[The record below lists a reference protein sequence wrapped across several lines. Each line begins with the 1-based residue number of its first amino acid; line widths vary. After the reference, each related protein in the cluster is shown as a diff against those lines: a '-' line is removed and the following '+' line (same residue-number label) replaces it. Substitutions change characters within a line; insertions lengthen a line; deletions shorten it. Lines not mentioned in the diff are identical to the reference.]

1 MKTFVLI
8 VALAVAA
15 PASAEWRRVNSP
27 NFIVVGDVSARDLR
41 ATATKLEGF
50 RETLRRVLPAVT
62 SSSPVPTVVVVF
74 PSDEA
79 FTPFKPTYQGK
90 PKSIAGYAA
99 PGSGISYIAML
110 NAGEYSDRVIFH
122 EYTHMIVANA
132 VTRVPVWLNEG
143 LAEFYSSFALMDGGK
158 RAQIGRPLEEH
169 LRVLNGAVRIP
180 LVELL
185 KADASSPLYNEQ
197 NRASDFYAESWALTH
212 MLLNGQPSRSAELS
226 DYLQRVNNGTS
237 EAQAWEQVFG
247 TARTE
252 NQFRQ
257 YVIRPTY
264 MTGLVDF
271 AEKITS
277 VPVTEGVLSPA
288 SVAPFLAA
296 LELRISP
303 DAAAKRLERALKQ
316 EPANALA
323 NVAMARVDLARHES
337 TNAAKR
343 LMAMPA
349 IDDWFA
355 AYDTAVTLI
364 DVANLEPRTDAVPT
378 MLARATMLLDQ
389 VQRERAD
396 LPNVLASQAR
406 IELLGDSPPSPAAHE
421 RIARARSLAPGR
433 IDYALMQAELFANAR
448 DFTRARAVIGP
459 LMTPVYPED
468 VRNAA
473 RRLMGGLVDLEQQLE
488 RGAVGPTAAATSVL
502 PAATGAPRSVAV
514 PDADADTPRTGAGPT
529 KFRPAF
535 RPLQEGEQRLDGML
549 ERIDCPAG
557 KPAVFHVR
565 TATESIELEA
575 AMREVQFVTFRD
587 DLNGGVTCGPRT
599 AMRVYATWRDGTSS
613 RHEKVVVAV
622 EFLPRD

>member
-1 MKTFVLI
+1 MKTLVVI
-8 VALAVAA
+8 IALALAA

-50 RETLRRVLPAVT
+50 REALRRVLPAVT

-74 PSDEA
+74 PTDEA
-79 FTPFKPTYQGK
+79 FAPFKPTYQGK
-90 PKSIAGYAA
+90 PKAIAGYAA

-110 NAGEYSDRVIFH
+110 NAGEYSDHVIFH
-122 EYTHMIVANA
+122 EYTHMMIANA

-143 LAEFYSSFALMDGGK
+143 LAEFYSSFALLDGGK
-158 RAQIGRPLEEH
+158 RAQIGRPLAEH
-169 LRVLNGAVRIP
+169 LRALNGSIRVP
-180 LVELL
+180 LVDLL
-185 KADASSPLYNEQ
+185 KADASSPLYNEE

-212 MLLNGQPSRSAELS
+212 MLLNGQPSRSTELS
-226 DYLQRVNNGTS
+226 DYLQRVNNGAS

-252 NQFRQ
+252 NQLRQ

-264 MTGLVDF
+264 MTGVVDF

-277 VPVTEGVLSPA
+277 VAVTEAVLSPA
-288 SVAPFLAA
+288 SAASFLAG
-296 LELRISP
+296 LELRLSP
-303 DAAAKRLERALKQ
+303 DAAAKRLDRALMQ

-323 NVAMARVDLARHES
+323 NAVMARVDLARNES
-337 TNAAKR
+337 TNAFKR
-343 LMAMPA
+343 IMAMPA
-349 IDDWFA
+349 IGDWFA
-355 AYDTAVTLI
+355 AYDAAVTLI
-364 DVANLEPRTDAVPT
+364 DIAVLEPRTDAGPT
-378 MLARATMLLDQ
+378 MLARAATLLEQ
-389 VQRERAD
+389 VQRERVD

-406 IELLGDSPPSPAAHE
+406 AELLGDNPPSSAAHE

-433 IDYALMQAELFANAR
+433 IDYALVQAELFANAR

-473 RRLMGGLVDLEQQLE
+473 RRLMGGLVDLQLQIE
-488 RGAVGPTAAATSVL
+488 RAAAAGTTAL
-502 PAATGAPRSVAV
+502 PTPASAPRSVAV
-514 PDADADTPRTGAGPT
+514 PNAGAETPRPGTTAA
-529 KFRPAF
+529 KFRPAY
-535 RPLQEGEQRLDGML
+535 RPLQAGEQRLDGML

-575 AMREVQFVTFRD
+575 AMGEVQFVTFRD
-587 DLNGGVTCGPRT
+587 DLTGGVSCGPRT
-599 AMRVYATWRDGTSS
+599 AMRVYATWREGTSS

>member
-1 MKTFVLI
+1 MKTFALI
-8 VALAVAA
+8 IALAVAA

-50 RETLRRVLPAVT
+50 REALRRVLPAVT
-62 SSSPVPTVVVVF
+62 SNSPVPTVVVVF
-74 PSDEA
+74 PTDEA

-90 PKSIAGYAA
+90 PKAISGYAA
-99 PGSGISYIAML
+99 PGSDISYIAML

-122 EYTHMIVANA
+122 EYTHMMIANA
-132 VTRVPVWLNEG
+132 VRRVPVWLNEG

-158 RAQIGRPLEEH
+158 RAQIGRPLAEH
-169 LRVLNGAVRIP
+169 LGVLNGAVRVP

-185 KADASSPLYNEQ
+185 KADASSPLYNEE
-197 NRASDFYAESWALTH
+197 NRVSDFYAESWALTH

-252 NQFRQ
+252 NQLRQ

-264 MTGLVDF
+264 MTGVVDF

-277 VPVTEGVLSPA
+277 VPVTEAVLSPA
-288 SVAPFLAA
+288 SAASFLAG
-296 LELRISP
+296 LELRRSP
-303 DAAAKRLERALKQ
+303 DAAATRLERALKQ
-316 EPANALA
+316 EPDNALA
-323 NVAMARVDLARHES
+323 NAAMARVDMARHES
-337 TNAAKR
+337 TNAVKR
-343 LMAMPA
+343 VMAMSA
-349 IDDWFA
+349 IGDWFA
-355 AYDTAVTLI
+355 AYDAAVMLI
-364 DVANLEPRTDAVPT
+364 DVASLEPRTDATPA
-378 MLARATMLLDQ
+378 MLARATTLLEQ
-389 VQRERAD
+389 VQRERVD

-406 IELLGDSPPSPAAHE
+406 TELLGDSPPSSAAHD
-421 RIARARSLAPGR
+421 RIARARALAPGR
-433 IDYALMQAELFANAR
+433 IDYALVQAELFANAR

-459 LMTPVYPED
+459 LMTPVYPEN
-468 VRNAA
+468 VRTAA
-473 RRLMGGLVDLEQQLE
+473 RRLMAGLVDVQQQLE
-488 RGAVGPTAAATSVL
+488 RSASGRTTEAATSL
-502 PAATGAPRSVAV
+502 PNATGASRSVAV
-514 PDADADTPRTGAGPT
+514 PDADADTPRTSTGAS
-529 KFRPAF
+529 KLRPAF
-535 RPLQEGEQRLDGML
+535 RPLQPGEQRLDGIL

-557 KPAVFHVR
+557 KAAVFHVR
-565 TATESIELEA
+565 TATESIDLEA
-575 AMREVQFVTFRD
+575 PMAEVQFVTFRD
-587 DLNGGVTCGPRT
+587 DLTGGVTCGPRV